1 MKHSTFSRHGM
12 RALAG
17 AAAVAVVLS
26 GCAGGAGGGSS
37 AGGDG
42 GSGEGYEYGATP
54 EEIQAVFEDIDPI
67 TIRYQPSAQSSQ
79 GIDAYRSEA
88 FIENLESLSGGK
100 ITVDTTYGQGI
111 AGYTELPD
119 ALVDGRVDIAYMLP
133 IYQPDQFPVFH
144 AWVTGT
150 TLTGASPLV
159 DELAANAAIGE
170 LTWNDDQL
178 LDEFRDTGIEP
189 LNVFNSAGAVVAMC
203 GSEHVSAEDWDGNQV
218 RASSQAQIAQLNAL
232 SASPVSLQY
241 TETFEAL
248 QRGTVDC
255 TLSTTLAAEAAG
267 FLEVAP
273 HIAYTT
279 DVTFARGPGGVFAGS
294 AWDSWPLAVQQLI
307 FDSMQDEFI
316 QSRRG
321 DLDANAVAAEVVR
334 EQGGSF
340 EEMDDDM
347 QKELKEASQGLVED
361 DVADGLL
368 PDGSAEAI
376 PESVDKWRG
385 IAEELEYEDAG
396 TFADYDE
403 WYPMDDLDYLVPFG
417 ERYFEEVMLPHRPS

>member
-1 MKHSTFSRHGM
+1 MRHTTVSRRG
-12 RALAG
+12 RSALAG
-17 AAAVAVVLS
+17 AAAVAIALA
-26 GCAGGAGGGSS
+26 GCAGGAGGSSS
-37 AGGDG
+37 AGGEG

-67 TIRYQPSAQSSQ
+67 TLRYQPSAQSSQ

-88 FIENLESLSGGK
+88 FIENLETLSGGT

-133 IYQPDQFPVFH
+133 IYQPDEFPVFH

-150 TLTGASPLV
+150 TLTGTSPLV
-159 DELAANAAIGE
+159 DELAVNAAIGE

-178 LDEFRDTGIEP
+178 LNEFRDSGIEP
-189 LNVFNSAGAVVAMC
+189 LNIFNAAGAVVGMC
-203 GSEHVSAEDWDGNQV
+203 SSEHVTADDWSGNQV
-218 RASSQAQIAQLNAL
+218 RASSQAQTAQLNAM

-255 TLSTTLAAEAAG
+255 TLSTTLAADAAG

-294 AWDSWPLAVQQLI
+294 AWDTWPLAVQQLI
-307 FDSMQDEFI
+307 FDSMEDEFT

-321 DLDANAVAAEVVR
+321 DLDANYIAAEVVR

-340 EEMDDDM
+340 EEMDDDL
-347 QKELKEASQGLVED
+347 QEQLKESSQGLVD
-361 DVADGLL
+361 DEVAEELL
-368 PDGSAEAI
+368 PAGSAESI
-376 PESVDKWRG
+376 PESVDRWRG
-385 IAEELEYEDAG
+385 IVEELNYEDAG

-403 WYPMDDLDYLVPFG
+403 WYPMEDEEYLVPFG